1 MSCKKT
7 QKDNSINSGK
17 NLHEQSE
24 KFNRDR
30 NHKKRNQTE
39 ILLLQNKVNG
49 MKNAI
54 KSLITSRLGQA
65 EKRICE
71 LEER

>member
-1 MSCKKT
+1 MRSLT
-7 QKDNSINSGK
+7 
-17 NLHEQSE
+17 ERE
-24 KFNRDR
+24 
-30 NHKKRNQTE
+30 NHKKGNQTE

-54 KSLITSRLGQA
+54 KSLITSRLDQA